1 MHRREFLQKSSALAA
16 LPLLPGLAAAEP
28 PRRRVVII
36 GAGLAGLAAGYEL
49 KRRGHK
55 VTILEARS
63 RPGGRV
69 HTLREPFD
77 GGQHA
82 EAGAMFVPSS
92 HDLTVKY
99 ARLFRLALKPIP
111 ARRLSPT
118 LYLHGRKIAPDRRR
132 GFNWPIHLSPSESR
146 MTLDEI
152 SETYLGPVL
161 DQLGNPRSPSWP
173 PARLRALD
181 QTSYGEFLRRR
192 GASPGA
198 IELMRLNDAEL
209 IGDGIES
216 VSALYV
222 LRETKFYETAYQ
234 TYSIAGGSDRLPFAF
249 AERLKDEISYNR
261 RVYRIDR
268 SGSKVTITTH
278 GPDSENTV
286 EADVVICAVPL
297 SVLNRIV
304 FTPEL
309 PETLR
314 RAQSEVGY
322 TSVTRVYT
330 QTKDRPW
337 DQPGFGMSAYTDL
350 PSMTLVNSTLDQP
363 GPGGIMH
370 SYMTGRNARAA
381 AQLDENGRRD
391 AALADMEKLFPGM
404 RKNVIRS
411 ASKAWDDDEWSRGA
425 FVWFRPGQMFDLRPR
440 LQQPVDGI
448 VFAGEHLSDYPGWMQ
463 GALESGLRAATEVT
477 RRTSTALDRPV
488 TA

>member
-1 MHRREFLQKSSALAA
+1 MVRREFIQKAGAVAA
-16 LPLLPGLAAAEP
+16 LPLLRGLAMAEP
-28 PRRRVVII
+28 PRRTIAII
-36 GAGLAGLAAGYEL
+36 GAGLAGLVAGYEL

-69 HTLREPFD
+69 HTLREPFTN
-77 GGQHA
+77 GQHA

-92 HDLTVKY
+92 HDLTIKY
-99 ARLFRLALKPIP
+99 ARLFGLTLKPIP

-118 LYLHGRKIAPDRRR
+118 LYLHGRKIAPDRPR
-132 GFNWPIHLSPSESR
+132 GFNWPVHLSPRESL
-146 MTLDEI
+146 MTLDEM

-161 DQLGNPRSPSWP
+161 DQLGNPRAAGWP
-173 PARLRALD
+173 PARLHALD
-181 QTSYGEFLRRR
+181 RTSYGEFLRRR

-198 IELMRLNDAEL
+198 IELMRLNDADL

-234 TYSIAGGSDRLPFAF
+234 TYSFAGGSDRLPFAF
-249 AERLKDEISYNR
+249 AEQLKDAISYNQ
-261 RVYRIDR
+261 RVYQIDR

-278 GPDSENTV
+278 GPDGENTL

-304 FTPEL
+304 FIPEL

-337 DQPGFGMSAYTDL
+337 DQTGFGMSAYTDL

-363 GPGGIMH
+363 GSGGVLH

-411 ASKAWDDDEWSRGA
+411 ASKAWDEDEWSRGA
-425 FVWFRPGQMFDLRPR
+425 FAWFRPGQIFDLIPR
-440 LQQPVDGI
+440 LTQPVDRI
-448 VFAGEHLSDYPGWMQ
+448 VFASEHLSDSLGCVYGE
-463 GALESGLRAATEVT
+463 L
-477 RRTSTALDRPV
+477 
-488 TA
+488 